1 MGRRKAPEKI
11 IRKPF
16 ILTKDEPDLVL
27 EDLPTEM
34 LFRIMRFLAID
45 DLYAI
50 RMASPRL
57 YSVAGAEVRRRH
69 FRTLMYTDKSLPA
82 VIDDAKLAW
91 MVSNMPQ
98 LQTINL
104 GRVTPECQP
113 LSLGVIAEHCSS
125 LRRID
130 FRRFRFTR
138 GHFEKLIANCPN
150 LLKRQYGV
158 RFRMSIYEEIDD
170 FELQTCVKIT
180 RPEPEE
186 PVTYRSRKGRE
197 RSRRSVEEPGAQ
209 RDSV

>member
-1 MGRRKAPEKI
+1 
-11 IRKPF
+11 
-16 ILTKDEPDLVL
+16 
-27 EDLPTEM
+27 
-34 LFRIMRFLAID
+34 
-45 DLYAI
+45 
-50 RMASPRL
+50 
-57 YSVAGAEVRRRH
+57 
-69 FRTLMYTDKSLPA
+69 MYTDKSLPA

-91 MVSNMPQ
+91 MVSNMPL

-113 LSLGVIAEHCSS
+113 LSLGVIAEYCSS

-138 GHFEKLIANCPN
+138 DHFEKLIANCPN